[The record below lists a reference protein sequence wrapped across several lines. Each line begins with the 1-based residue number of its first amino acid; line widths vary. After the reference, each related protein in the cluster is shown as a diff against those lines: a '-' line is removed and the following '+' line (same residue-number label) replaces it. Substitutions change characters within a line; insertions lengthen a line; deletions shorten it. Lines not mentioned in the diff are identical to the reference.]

1 MTMRLD
7 LKEIQNLKLSLYF
20 EILPGFVKYLPVLI
34 TTKIGM
40 PRAGGGRAGNAGR
53 AGKVAYYR

>member
-1 MTMRLD
+1 M
-7 LKEIQNLKLSLYF
+7 NLKLEAFS
-20 EILPGFVKYLPVLI
+20 ILGDNGFVKYFPVLI